1 MLYRIIMYGNI
12 WKISENPIVVGLAYF
27 VALSYLIQENSSRRL
42 GLFFFFAVC
51 LSTVTKNMLVI
62 LAGSIAGT
70 ELLCR
75 VIWKETFETIQ
86 TVSDKIV
93 LLQQNKL
100 LDIEKQALDAAN
112 QAQKKTIADVTAK
125 ALEFKSQRDNQNAK
139 LTQRTNAIQ
148 SAKNILAA

>member
-1 MLYRIIMYGNI
+1 MYGNI

-100 LDIEKQALDAAN
+100 LDIKNQAFDAAN
-112 QAQKKTIADVTAK
+112 KAQKKTIADVTAK
-125 ALEFKSQRDNQNAK
+125 ALKFKSQRDNRFNQ
-139 LTQRTNAIQ
+139 LEQRNQAIQ
-148 SAKNILAA
+148 SAKDILAA

>member
-1 MLYRIIMYGNI
+1 MYGNI
-12 WKISENPIVVGLAYF
+12 WKITENPIVVGLAYF

-75 VIWKETFETIQ
+75 VIWKETFESIQ
-86 TVSDKIV
+86 TVTDKIV

-100 LDIEKQALDAAN
+100 LDIENQALDAAN
-112 QAQKKTIADVTAK
+112 KNQKETIEDVTAK

>member
-1 MLYRIIMYGNI
+1 
-12 WKISENPIVVGLAYF
+12 
-27 VALSYLIQENSSRRL
+27 
-42 GLFFFFAVC
+42 
-51 LSTVTKNMLVI
+51 MLVI
-62 LAGSIAGT
+62 LACSIAGT

-100 LDIEKQALDAAN
+100 LDIENQALDSAN
-112 QAQKKTIADVTAK
+112 KAQKETIEDVTAK

>member
-1 MLYRIIMYGNI
+1 MYGNI

-100 LDIEKQALDAAN
+100 LDIKNQAFDAAN
-112 QAQKKTIADVTAK
+112 KAQKKTIADVTAK
-125 ALEFKSQRDNQNAK
+125 ALEFKSQRDNRFNQ
-139 LTQRTNAIQ
+139 LEQRNRAIQ
-148 SAKNILAA
+148 SAKDILAA

>member
-1 MLYRIIMYGNI
+1 MYGNI

-51 LSTVTKNMLVI
+51 LSTVTKNMLAI

-100 LDIEKQALDAAN
+100 LDIKNQAFDAAN
-112 QAQKKTIADVTAK
+112 KAQKKTIADVTAK
-125 ALEFKSQRDNQNAK
+125 ALEFKSQRDNRFNQ
-139 LTQRTNAIQ
+139 LEQRNRAIQ
-148 SAKNILAA
+148 SAKDILAA

>member
-1 MLYRIIMYGNI
+1 MYGNI

-100 LDIEKQALDAAN
+100 LDIENQALDAAN
-112 QAQKKTIADVTAK
+112 KAQKKTISDVTAK

>member
-1 MLYRIIMYGNI
+1 MYGNI

-62 LAGSIAGT
+62 LACSIAGT

-93 LLQQNKL
+93 LLQQKKL
-100 LDIEKQALDAAN
+100 LDIENQALDAAN
-112 QAQKKTIADVTAK
+112 QAQKKTIADVTTK
-125 ALEFKSQRDNQNAK
+125 ALEFKSQRDNRFNQLK
-139 LTQRTNAIQ
+139 QRNQAIQ

>member
-1 MLYRIIMYGNI
+1 
-12 WKISENPIVVGLAYF
+12 
-27 VALSYLIQENSSRRL
+27 
-42 GLFFFFAVC
+42 
-51 LSTVTKNMLVI
+51 MLVI

-112 QAQKKTIADVTAK
+112 QAKKKQIDEVTEK
-125 ALEFKSQRDNQNAK
+125 AANYKTELDNQNTQ